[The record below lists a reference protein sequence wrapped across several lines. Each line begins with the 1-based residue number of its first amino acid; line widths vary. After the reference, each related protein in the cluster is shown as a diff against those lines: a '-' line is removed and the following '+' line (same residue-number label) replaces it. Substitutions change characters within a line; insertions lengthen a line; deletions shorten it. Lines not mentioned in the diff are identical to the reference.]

1 MSACIPANGD
11 ANAGA
16 ASTTS
21 STDLG
26 LKGRDLITIGIFTA
40 LYFALTM
47 IPMFVSGIH
56 PMVWA
61 FFPAMAAILG
71 SVPFMLLCSR
81 VRKPFAILIM
91 GSVMCLIT
99 ITGSFT
105 PLIVGLFV
113 GGALLAELA
122 RYLTHYE
129 RYLGNAVAFAFFSLG
144 WLGSPLPIWLFH
156 DAFAAHIA
164 QAGMPAEYVAQ
175 LASVSDPIWMAACIG
190 ATVVCACLGSLLTRA
205 LFRKHFERAG
215 LV

>member
-1 MSACIPANGD
+1 MSARIPANGD

-16 ASTTS
+16 ASTTP

-99 ITGSFT
+99 LTG
-105 PLIVGLFV
+105 
-113 GGALLAELA
+113 ANMCEQ
-122 RYLTHYE
+122 
-129 RYLGNAVAFAFFSLG
+129 FF
-144 WLGSPLPIWLFH
+144 
-156 DAFAAHIA
+156 
-164 QAGMPAEYVAQ
+164 
-175 LASVSDPIWMAACIG
+175 IG
-190 ATVVCACLGSLLTRA
+190 TTVVDAA
-205 LFRKHFERAG
+205 LRIH
-215 LV
+215 LVRLFL